1 MNLIYNKNS
10 KNKNK
15 NFETIDEYLG
25 FTSVKKRK
33 LNVINE
39 EDEFSL
45 SKLLISSE
53 IKDESLP
60 NFNEMF

>member
-1 MNLIYNKNS
+1 MNLIYKKNS
-10 KNKNK
+10 IIKNK

-53 IKDESLP
+53 I
-60 NFNEMF
+60 